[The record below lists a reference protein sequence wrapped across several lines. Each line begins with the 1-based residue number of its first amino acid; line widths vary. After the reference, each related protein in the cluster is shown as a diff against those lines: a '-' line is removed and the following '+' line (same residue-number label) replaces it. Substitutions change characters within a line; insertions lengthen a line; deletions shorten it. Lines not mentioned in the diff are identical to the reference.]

1 MATTKEDAVHLEK
14 AADAIPG
21 SSLDSPGEA
30 LDDDPVYTYAEQR
43 KIIHRVD
50 RRLITVAGI
59 IYMNSLMDRSNL
71 PNAGIAGM
79 NLDLNMIGMRYVGLR
94 HDGMTF
100 PARIS
105 LTPLPVYRCPRLL
118 HHVHHPSASRNP
130 SHAKVWSQTFS
141 LHYLPRLGY
150 NHGRLLLR
158 HGVVGAHT
166 IALGS
171 RSSGSRLLPRSR
183 LPYLNMVQSL

>member
-21 SSLDSPGEA
+21 SSLDCPGEA

-79 NLDLNMIGMRYVGLR
+79 NVDLNMIGMRYVGLR
-94 HDGMTF
+94 HDRMIF
-100 PARIS
+100 LARIPTDTSSS
-105 LTPLPVYRCPRLL
+105 LSLPSSSSSRTPSFSLPQLFSRESLVPDFFSP
-118 HHVHHPSASRNP
+118 PSAS
-130 SHAKVWSQTFS
+130 
-141 LHYLPRLGY
+141 LG
-150 NHGRLLLR
+150 
-158 HGVVGAHT
+158 V
-166 IALGS
+166 
-171 RSSGSRLLPRSR
+171 
-183 LPYLNMVQSL
+183 